1 MTDVRKCN
9 EPGLKKVKDYE
20 INCTVANDLKQS
32 DLSNMK
38 SNGGGGGVNWNKNIN
53 DGKFA
58 KVNFRHCV
66 KKRVPEKKSVLTK
79 RRRLEVIIRHGS

>member
-1 MTDVRKCN
+1 
-9 EPGLKKVKDYE
+9 
-20 INCTVANDLKQS
+20 
-32 DLSNMK
+32 MK

-66 KKRVPEKKSVLTK
+66 KNGPREKECTDKAEKVGGNYQT
-79 RRRLEVIIRHGS
+79 